1 MRGHFN
7 SVGPSPLKRPFMPT
21 SSSPGIPRRAA
32 LRALV
37 VGLAVSL
44 PLAAAAQPMPG
55 SFAPLVRRILP
66 AVVNIAVT
74 EEGSSSGDIA
84 RLLPPELR
92 GTPFGEQFLHRFG
105 DIGVVRADASGFV
118 IDPSGVIVTNNHVV
132 LGASRILVSLTDHRT
147 LPARVIGTDALTDIA
162 VLKVNAGEP
171 LPFVR
176 FGDSSAVQ
184 VGDWVLACGN
194 PFGLGGSVTAGIVSA
209 EGRNIGEGPFD
220 RFLQIDAPLNPG
232 NSGGPLFDTAGQ
244 VIGMN
249 TAIVA
254 PNGGS
259 VGIGFAIPSNALAPI
274 VAQLRANGY
283 IRRGWLGVS
292 IESLPADNG
301 RDEGVIVTGVTA
313 GGPAEIAG
321 IRPGDVLL
329 AVNGTR
335 VPSTLDLVRAVAG
348 LAPGS
353 RARVTLNRNGA
364 RMAVPVTIGERPAN
378 APE

>member
-1 MRGHFN
+1 MPLSPTLPMHRRGAIRA
-7 SVGPSPLKRPFMPT
+7 GL
-21 SSSPGIPRRAA
+21 GIFAA
-32 LRALV
+32 FAI
-37 VGLAVSL
+37 GT
-44 PLAAAAQPMPG
+44 PMAAAQWMPR
-55 SFAPLVRRILP
+55 SFAPLVRHVLP

-74 EEGSSSGDIA
+74 EKAGSNGDIA
-84 RLLPPELR
+84 SLLPPELR
-92 GTPFGEQFLHRFG
+92 GTPFAQQFLRRFG
-105 DIGVVRADASGFV
+105 REGEVRAAASGFI

-132 LGASRILVSLTDHRT
+132 SGASRILVSLSDRRT

-162 VLKVNAGEP
+162 VLKVDAGGK

-176 FGDSSAVQ
+176 FGDSSSVQ

-194 PFGLGGSVTAGIVSA
+194 PFGLGGTVTAGIVSA
-209 EGRNIGEGPFD
+209 EGRNIDEGPYD

-232 NSGGPLFDTAGQ
+232 SSGGPLFDLDGG

-274 VAQLRANGY
+274 VAELRASGA

-292 IESLPADNG
+292 IESLPDDSG
-301 RDEGVIVTGVTA
+301 RDAGVLVTGLSS
-313 GGPAEIAG
+313 GGPAERSG

-329 AVNGTR
+329 AVNGIA
-335 VPSTLDLVRAVAG
+335 VPSPLDLIRTVAG
-348 LAPGS
+348 LPPGN
-353 RARVTLNRNGA
+353 RATVTLNRNGA
-364 RMAVPVTIGERPAN
+364 RMALAVTIGERPAD

>member
-1 MRGHFN
+1 
-7 SVGPSPLKRPFMPT
+7 MPI
-21 SSSPGIPRRAA
+21 SSALLLSRRVVLGLLAA
-32 LRALV
+32 LTIGA
-37 VGLAVSL
+37 
-44 PLAAAAQPMPG
+44 PMAAAQSMPR
-55 SFAPLVRRILP
+55 SFAPLVRRVLP

-74 EEGSSSGDIA
+74 EAVNDGGDIA

-92 GTPFGEQFLHRFG
+92 GTPFAQQFLRHFNEAG
-105 DIGVVRADASGFV
+105 EVRAAASGFI
-118 IDPSGVIVTNNHVV
+118 IDPSGIIVTNNHVV
-132 LGASRILVSLTDHRT
+132 TGASRILVSLADRRT
-147 LPARVIGTDALTDIA
+147 LPARVIGTDPLTDIA
-162 VLKVNAGEP
+162 VLKVDAGGP

-194 PFGLGGSVTAGIVSA
+194 PFGLGGTVTAGIVSA
-209 EGRNIGEGPFD
+209 EGRDIDEGPYD

-232 NSGGPLFDTAGQ
+232 NSGGPLFDLDGA

-274 VAQLRANGY
+274 VFQLRADGS
-283 IRRGWLGVS
+283 IHRGWLGVS
-292 IESLPADNG
+292 IESLPDDSG
-301 RDEGVIVTGVTA
+301 RDAGVIVTGVTT
-313 GGPAEIAG
+313 GGPAERGG

-329 AVNGTR
+329 SVNGTA
-335 VPSTLDLVRAVAG
+335 VPSPLDLVRTVAS
-348 LAPGS
+348 LPPGG
-353 RARVTLNRNGA
+353 RATVTLNRNGA
-364 RMAVPVTIGERPAN
+364 RMALAVTIGERPAD

>member
-1 MRGHFN
+1 M
-7 SVGPSPLKRPFMPT
+7 PSF
-21 SSSPGIPRRAA
+21 SPVPVARRDTLRAA
-32 LRALV
+32 
-37 VGLAVSL
+37 GLAVLLS
-44 PLAAAAQPMPG
+44 LAAAPAAMAQWMPR
-55 SFAPLVRRILP
+55 SFAPLVRRVLP

-74 EEGSSSGDIA
+74 EAGGSSGDIA

-92 GTPFGEQFLHRFG
+92 GTPFAQQFLRRFG
-105 DIGVVRADASGFV
+105 KSAEVRAAASGFI
-118 IDPSGVIVTNNHVV
+118 IDPSGVIVTNNHVIA
-132 LGASRILVSLTDHRT
+132 GASRILVSLSDHRA
-147 LPARVIGTDALTDIA
+147 LRARVIGADSLTDVA
-162 VLKVNAGEP
+162 VLKVDAGER

-176 FGDSSAVQ
+176 FGDSTGVE

-232 NSGGPLFDTAGQ
+232 NSGGPLFNLDGT

-254 PNGGS
+254 PTGGS
-259 VGIGFAIPSNALAPI
+259 VGIGFAIPSNALVPI
-274 VAQLRANGY
+274 VSQLERSGY
-283 IRRGWLGVS
+283 IRRGWLGVA

-301 RDEGVIVTGVTA
+301 RDEGVIVTSVTA
-313 GGPAEIAG
+313 GGPAAMGG
-321 IRPGDVLL
+321 IQPGDVLL
-329 AVNGTR
+329 AVNGTP
-335 VPSTLDLVRAVAG
+335 VPSSLDLVRTVAA

-364 RMAVPVTIGERPAN
+364 RMALSVTVGERPAN